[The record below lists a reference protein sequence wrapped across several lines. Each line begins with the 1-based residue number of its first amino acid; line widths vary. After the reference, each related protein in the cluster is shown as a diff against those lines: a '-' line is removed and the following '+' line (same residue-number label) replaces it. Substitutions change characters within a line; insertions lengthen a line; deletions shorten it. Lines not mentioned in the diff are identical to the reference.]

1 MYFCNLCKC
10 IVVKIIK
17 IKMKN
22 RLGILI
28 LLIMMILS
36 FVSCSEKQDEN
47 VISQEFQGEI
57 WGRFDYLYADFDVKK
72 APMTADLV
80 MDVDVSEVFPN
91 IYPYRDDESGVL
103 SIVMTIN
110 NPDESR
116 RAREYQFRLKDANG
130 NFKSEKVDGYYHF
143 ELPLINDM
151 SFNEKGVYHFKIEN
165 KYSKD
170 PLYGIKSLNIR
181 CVQKEK

>member
-1 MYFCNLCKC
+1 
-10 IVVKIIK
+10 
-17 IKMKN
+17 MKN

-28 LLIMMILS
+28 ALIMMILS
-36 FVSCSEKQDEN
+36 IVSCSEKQDEN

-57 WGRFDYLYADFDVKK
+57 WNRFDYLYADFDVKK

-80 MDVDVSEVFPN
+80 MDIEVSEVFPN
-91 IYPYRDDESGVL
+91 IYPYRDNDFGMFTF
-103 SIVMTIN
+103 VMTIN

-116 RAREYQFRLKDANG
+116 RTREYKFNLKDADG

-151 SFNEKGVYHFKIEN
+151 SFNEEGIYRFKIEN

-170 PLYGIKSLNIR
+170 PLYGIKSLNIK
-181 CVQKEK
+181 CLQTKK